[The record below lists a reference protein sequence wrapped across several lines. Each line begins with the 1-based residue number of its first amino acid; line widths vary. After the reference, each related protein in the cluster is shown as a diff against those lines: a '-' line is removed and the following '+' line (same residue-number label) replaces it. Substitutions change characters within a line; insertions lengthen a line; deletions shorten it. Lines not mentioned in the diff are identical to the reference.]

1 MTYRIDRTT
10 SAGRIVLALS
20 GDVGQGQ
27 TAELQMLLGSESAG
41 TCDLDL
47 KDVTLLDRDAVR
59 FLAMAAVAGA
69 RILNCPD
76 YVRRWIATEHAE
88 DVGHQSG
95 DLP

>member
-1 MTYRIDRTT
+1 MTYRIERTM

-20 GDVGQGQ
+20 GDVSQGR
-27 TAELQMLLGSESAG
+27 TAELQTLLGAEAAG
-41 TCDLDL
+41 TFDLDL
-47 KDVTLLDRDAVR
+47 KDVTRLDRDAVR

-95 DLP
+95 DPP